1 MTLKTHSHQN
11 KILTSTLTLEY
22 KEHSALLWKTLEMG
36 GSSSLLMIFMQQKSL
51 SPRMQGKRTM
61 YSLVYVIMLFSYFFV
76 FLLCSS
82 GFSMQGEQWSLS
94 VMAIVFLLKVIPLKI
109 LSLCFSQHYYWA
121 LSHLVHIQ
129 SYLEM
134 VSWSVFHFIRLCK
147 PHENVDA

>member
-1 MTLKTHSHQN
+1 MSLKTHSHQN

-76 FLLCSS
+76 FLLSSS
-82 GFSMQGEQWSLS
+82 GFYMQEEQWSLS
-94 VMAIVFLLKVIPLKI
+94 FMAIVFLFKSSALKI
-109 LSLCFSQHYYWA
+109 LPLCFSQHFYWA
-121 LSHLVHIQ
+121 LSHLVNIP
-129 SYLEM
+129 SYLEI
-134 VSWSVFHFIRLCK
+134 VSWSVFHFIWLCK
-147 PHENVDA
+147 PHENIDA